1 MKHEVAITVNGA
13 RYDVEVEPAEVLL
26 DVLRE
31 KIGLKSPKIGC
42 ERGDCGSCTILI
54 DGRTVRS
61 CLVLAVEAEGHE
73 VTTLEGITHEG
84 LTGLQRTMVEM
95 SSFQCGF
102 CAPGIVL
109 SAYELIQEHP
119 VPSREQVQ
127 EAIAGNLC
135 RCTGYDPIVDAVL
148 AATHEGGAA

>member
-1 MKHEVAITVNGA
+1 MFEQ
-13 RYDVEVEPAEVLL
+13 
-26 DVLRE
+26 
-31 KIGLKSPKIGC
+31 
-42 ERGDCGSCTILI
+42 
-54 DGRTVRS
+54 
-61 CLVLAVEAEGHE
+61 EGHE

-148 AATHEGGAA
+148 AVTHEGGAA